1 MLLLYSAS
9 LNPAFH
15 CLQIH
20 YISVFS
26 IGRSIQISAL
36 SCLVDPLSEL
46 LGCSSCCR
54 KSLEHWTQRLL
65 EETA

>member
-36 SCLVDPLSEL
+36 PCLVDPLSEL
-46 LGCSSCCR
+46 L
-54 KSLEHWTQRLL
+54 
-65 EETA
+65 